1 MNHFFNVTELDTV
14 LGYASRFRTL
24 PAETLPLTEAVGRV
38 LAADVVA
45 GEDLP
50 GFMRSTMD
58 GFAVRAASTFGA
70 SEANPAYL
78 TVTGTVRMGETVS
91 FSIGPGEAARIS
103 TGGALPAGADSVVI
117 IEHTEAIDETTIEAY
132 KSVAPGQY
140 VVQAGEDFAAG
151 VRVLRRGCVLRPQEI
166 GLLAALG
173 QETVSVIKK
182 ARVAVIS
189 TGDEV
194 VPIQETPGPGR
205 IRDVNSYA
213 LSALLMEA
221 GAIPVRYGIIKDDAQ
236 ALFDTCRSALDA
248 SDMILISGGSSV
260 GTRDFTVEVLSRLPE
275 ARILVHGIPISPGK
289 PTILASAGDFPIWGL
304 PGHVVSGMVVFRTV
318 VRPFIDHMSGIVQGG
333 RGSWSIPARM
343 SRNIPSAQGRT
354 DYIRVRLVEK
364 DNELWAEPVLG
375 KSGLLN
381 TMVQADGLVAIDI
394 NTEGLDKGALVSV
407 LPL

>member
-1 MNHFFNVTELDTV
+1 MDHFFNVTDLDTV
-14 LGYASRFRTL
+14 LGYRTRFRVL
-24 PAETLPLTEAVGRV
+24 DAETLPVTDAVGRV
-38 LAADVVA
+38 LGEDVVA
-45 GEDLP
+45 REDLP

-78 TVTGTVRMGETVS
+78 TVTGTVRMGETAT
-91 FSIGPGEAARIS
+91 FSVGPGEAAGIS
-103 TGGALPAGADSVVI
+103 TGGALPKGADSVVI
-117 IEHTEAIDETTIEAY
+117 IENTEAIDESTIEAY

-140 VVQAGEDFAAG
+140 VVHAGEDFAAG
-151 VRVLRRGCVLRPQEI
+151 ATVLQRGRVLRPQDI

-173 QETVSVIKK
+173 QETVRVIKR

-194 VPIQETPGPGR
+194 VPIQEAPGPGR
-205 IRDVNSYA
+205 IRDVNTYA
-213 LSALLMEA
+213 LSALLLEA
-221 GAIPVRYGIIKDDAQ
+221 GAVPVRYGIVKDDAE
-236 ALFDTCRSALDA
+236 ALYETCRRALDA

-260 GTRDFTVEVLSRLPE
+260 GARDFTVAVLGRLPG
-275 ARILVHGIPISPGK
+275 ASILVHGIPISPGK
-289 PTILASAGDFPIWGL
+289 PTILASADGIPIWGL

-318 VRPFIDHMSGIVQGG
+318 VRPFLDHINGITAGE
-333 RGSWSIPARM
+333 RGLWPIPARM
-343 SRNIPSAQGRT
+343 SRNISSAQGRT
-354 DYIRVRLVEK
+354 DYIRVRLVER
-364 DNELWAEPVLG
+364 DNELWADPVLG

-394 NTEGLDKGALVSV
+394 NTEGLDKGAPVSV